1 MRLPRV
7 RHDLVTKQQQP
18 EQTFFQRLYTDGQ
31 KAREKMLNI
40 GKYWCCSVV
49 KSCPTLC
56 DPMDY
61 SMPGFPVFHYLLGF
75 AQTQV
80 HLVGDAI

>member
-31 KAREKMLNI
+31 KAREKMLNNI
-40 GKYWCCSVV
+40 TNHKRNGNQNHNKMAHHTPQNAYHPKVSNNKFAKDV
-49 KSCPTLC
+49 KKREP
-56 DPMDY
+56 
-61 SMPGFPVFHYLLGF
+61 
-75 AQTQV
+75 
-80 HLVGDAI
+80 